1 MAEMTCNSK
10 NLTFYHCACARELHG
25 KVMFVIRMLNSVYIS
40 LFLDMFPPPPSKPK
54 MFFGQWNV
62 ATYIHII
69 CKSHLGSR
77 GGGGEQGCWH
87 QRRQHTTENFNIRCK
102 YSVSKYTE
110 ASTVQIYKIV
120 SYRRGWTTIYLALSV
135 FCVFQYSTENS
146 TYSW

>member
-1 MAEMTCNSK
+1 MTCNSK
-10 NLTFYHCACARELHG
+10 NLTSYHCACARELHG

-40 LFLDMFPPPPSKPK
+40 LFLDMFPPPPPPLNPRCPLVNEMSPHIYTSYVNGI
-54 MFFGQWNV
+54 FG
-62 ATYIHII
+62 
-69 CKSHLGSR
+69 LG

-102 YSVSKYTE
+102 YSVSKYTK